1 MLNPQKYLELL
12 KSGGVNFFTGVPD
25 SLLKDFCACLN
36 ENTDSE
42 SHIIAAN
49 EGAAIGLAIGHQL
62 GSGGVPLVY
71 MQNSG
76 LGNIVNPILSLA
88 SPEVYSVPMLLM
100 IGWRGQPGIKDE
112 PQHIHQGRVMIDML
126 HAMDIP
132 SIILSDDPT
141 TAAQQTKKAL
151 IEALQNNRPIALIA
165 IKGLFKSYKANG
177 PMSEKNMTR
186 ESAIIEVA
194 SLLEDDAVVVS
205 TTGMASRELFEYRSS
220 IDAGHER
227 DFLTVGGMGHANQIA
242 LGIAISQPKRKI
254 YCFDGDGAAI
264 MHMGSMGIVG
274 QSGCKNFTHIVFNNG
289 AHGSVGGQ
297 PTIGLDI
304 NFCKIAAACG
314 YVQADRVEAFQE
326 IRKIFNVHQHMC
338 GPTFIEICVSAINK
352 KDIGRPSSTPLEN
365 KLELINYLSINT

>member
-1 MLNPQKYLELL
+1 
-12 KSGGVNFFTGVPD
+12 
-25 SLLKDFCACLN
+25 
-36 ENTDSE
+36 
-42 SHIIAAN
+42 
-49 EGAAIGLAIGHQL
+49 
-62 GSGGVPLVY
+62 
-71 MQNSG
+71 
-76 LGNIVNPILSLA
+76 
-88 SPEVYSVPMLLM
+88 
-100 IGWRGQPGIKDE
+100 
-112 PQHIHQGRVMIDML
+112 
-126 HAMDIP
+126 
-132 SIILSDDPT
+132 
-141 TAAQQTKKAL
+141 
-151 IEALQNNRPIALIA
+151 LIA

-314 YVQADRVEAFQE
+314 YVQADRVEALQE
-326 IRKIFNVHQHMC
+326 IRKIFNIHQHMC